1 MELGVG
7 ADLTQ
12 AGRQAGRDGML
23 GRPRERNMK
32 KKYSKGTVR
41 IREGRRRKRHGK
53 ENSQKGR
60 SPE

>member
-1 MELGVG
+1 MV
-7 ADLTQ
+7 LTSH
-12 AGRQAGRDGML
+12 RQAGRDGLL

-41 IREGRRRKRHGK
+41 IREGRRRKRHLK
-53 ENSQKGR
+53 ESSQKGR